1 MIEVELFDGTI
12 LEFPEGTSPDVI
24 DRVAKQETQTRRQ
37 SMLDEK
43 VSTATETAAD
53 VGKSLA
59 SGISRGVTGMLD
71 IPNMAFDLATRGA
84 AAGLE
89 ATGLASPEFA
99 EALRQQSA
107 RGISGAGTAR
117 QLAAEVTGGATEY
130 EPQTTPGQYAGT
142 VGEFLP
148 GAAIGG
154 AGGMGRALLQY
165 GVLPGLASEAAG
177 QATEGTSY
185 EMPARIAAS
194 IAAPAAAQ
202 GVSNIVRGIISP
214 FGGASPERL
223 ALAKTLDDFGVPVTA
238 GQRLG
243 SEKLRMREA
252 ASSLGTTMRDDQLR
266 AFTKAALKTV
276 GEQADVASPEV
287 LDSAFR
293 RIGSVMDDAAAGV
306 NVNVNPDLLTRMSK
320 ALETYRQR
328 AAKVD
333 VVPALKN
340 INKQLV
346 QEFRQGRPIPA
357 STLQGWRS
365 DLSAMTRSPT
375 PATREAAIEALDALE
390 DTIAQSLVAAGK
402 PEMVDALKTARAQY
416 RNLLAIETAASRAG
430 EGAAAGILS
439 PQALRNAVV
448 AQGRRDY
455 VRGRRGDIADLTRA
469 AEAVIKPLP
478 PVSEGG
484 MRRVSG
490 LGTVIGGGAGATI
503 GEAIGGAQGAM
514 AGGAIGSAI
523 PTLAQEAVALP
534 QVQRYLTNQLLEPG
548 RRITDPRLL
557 TSLGGLL
564 AQ

>member
-1 MIEVELFDGTI
+1 MIEIELFDGTV
-12 LEFPEGTSPDVI
+12 LEFPEGTSQDVI
-24 DRVAKQETQTRRQ
+24 DRVAMQETQSRRQ
-37 SMLDEK
+37 SMIDER
-43 VSTATETAAD
+43 VSSAGETAAD

-59 SGISRGVTGMLD
+59 SGVSRGVTGMLD
-71 IPNMAFDLATRGA
+71 IPNDMFNLATGA
-84 AAGLE
+84 AASGLE
-89 ATGLASPEFA
+89 RLGANEEFTQ
-99 EALRQQSA
+99 ALRGIGE

-117 QLAAEVTGGATEY
+117 QLAAELTGGATEY
-130 EPQTTPGQYAGT
+130 QPQTTAGKYAGT

-148 GAAIGG
+148 GAALGG
-154 AGGMGRALLQY
+154 SGGMGRALLQY
-165 GVLPGLASEAAG
+165 GVAPGLASEAAG
-177 QATEGTSY
+177 QMTEGTSY
-185 EMPARIAAS
+185 EMPARIAAA

-202 GVSNIVRGIISP
+202 GVSNIVRGIVSP

-252 ASSLGTTMRDDQLR
+252 ASSLGATMRDDQLR
-266 AFTKAALKTV
+266 KFTQAALKTV
-276 GEQADVASPEV
+276 GETADVASPEV

-293 RIGSVMDDAAAGV
+293 RIGGVMDDAAKGV
-306 NVNVNPDLLTRMSK
+306 QVEINTDLLTRMSK

-328 AAKVD
+328 AAKAD

-365 DLSAMTRSPT
+365 DLSAMTRSPS

-390 DTIAQSLVAAGK
+390 DTIAKSLVDAGK
-402 PEMVDALKTARAQY
+402 PEMVDALKSARSQY
-416 RNLLAIETAASRAG
+416 RNLLAIEVAASRAG
-430 EGAAAGILS
+430 EGAAAGVLS

-478 PVSEGG
+478 PVNEGG

-490 LGTVIGGGAGATI
+490 LGTVMGGGAGATI

-548 RRITDPRLL
+548 RRITDPRILS
-557 TSLGGLL
+557 SLGGLL

>member
-1 MIEVELFDGTI
+1 MIEIELFDGTV
-12 LEFPEGTSPDVI
+12 LEFPEGTSQDVI
-24 DRVAKQETQTRRQ
+24 DKVAMQETQSRRQ
-37 SMLDEK
+37 AVLDER
-43 VSTATETAAD
+43 VSSAGETAAD

-71 IPNMAFDLATRGA
+71 IPSDIFNLATGA
-84 AAGLE
+84 AASGLE
-89 ATGLASPEFA
+89 RLGANEEFTQ
-99 EALRQQSA
+99 ALRGIGE

-117 QLAAEVTGGATEY
+117 QLAAELTGGATEY
-130 EPQTTPGQYAGT
+130 QPQTTAGEYAGT

-148 GAAIGG
+148 GAALGG
-154 AGGMGRALLQY
+154 SGGMGRALLQY
-165 GVLPGLASEAAG
+165 GVVPGLASEAAG
-177 QATEGTSY
+177 QLTEGTSY
-185 EMPARIAAS
+185 EMPARLAAS

-202 GVSNIVRGIISP
+202 GVSNIVRGIVSP

-252 ASSLGTTMRDDQLR
+252 ASSLGATMRDDQLR
-266 AFTKAALKTV
+266 KFTKAALKTV
-276 GEQADVASPEV
+276 GEEADIASPEV

-293 RIGSVMDDAAAGV
+293 RIGGVMDDAAKGV
-306 NVNVNPDLLTRMSK
+306 QVEINTDLLTRMSK

-328 AAKVD
+328 AAKAD

-365 DLSAMTRSPT
+365 DLSAMTRSPS

-390 DTIAQSLVAAGK
+390 DTISKSLVDAGK
-402 PEMVDALKTARAQY
+402 PEMVDALKSARSQY
-416 RNLLAIETAASRAG
+416 RNLLAIEVAASRSG
-430 EGAAAGILS
+430 EGAAAGVLS

-478 PVSEGG
+478 PVGEGG

-503 GEAIGGAQGAM
+503 GEAVGGAQGAM

-548 RRITDPRLL
+548 RRITDPRILS
-557 TSLGGLL
+557 SLGGLL

>member
-1 MIEVELFDGTI
+1 MIEIELFDGTV
-12 LEFPEGTSPDVI
+12 LEFPEGTSQDVI
-24 DRVAKQETQTRRQ
+24 DKVAMQETQSRRQ
-37 SMLDEK
+37 AVLDER
-43 VSTATETAAD
+43 VSSAGETAAD

-71 IPNMAFDLATRGA
+71 IPSDIFNLATGA
-84 AAGLE
+84 AASGLE
-89 ATGLASPEFA
+89 RLGANEEFTQ
-99 EALRQQSA
+99 ALRGIGE

-117 QLAAEVTGGATEY
+117 QLAAELTGGATEY
-130 EPQTTPGQYAGT
+130 QPQTTAGEYAGT

-148 GAAIGG
+148 GAALGG
-154 AGGMGRALLQY
+154 SGGMGRALLQY
-165 GVLPGLASEAAG
+165 GVVPGLASEAAG
-177 QATEGTSY
+177 QLTEGTSY
-185 EMPARIAAS
+185 EMPARLAAS
-194 IAAPAAAQ
+194 IAAPAATQ
-202 GVSNIVRGIISP
+202 GVSNIVRGIVSP

-252 ASSLGTTMRDDQLR
+252 ASSLGATMRDDQLR
-266 AFTKAALKTV
+266 KFTQAALKTV
-276 GEQADVASPEV
+276 GETADVASPEV

-293 RIGSVMDDAAAGV
+293 RIGGVMDDAAKGV
-306 NVNVNPDLLTRMSK
+306 QVEINTDLLTRMSK

-328 AAKVD
+328 AAKAD

-365 DLSAMTRSPT
+365 DLSAMTRSPS

-390 DTIAQSLVAAGK
+390 DTIAKSLVNAGK
-402 PEMVDALKTARAQY
+402 PEMVDALKSARSQY
-416 RNLLAIETAASRAG
+416 RNLLAIEVAASRAG

-478 PVSEGG
+478 PVGEGG

-548 RRITDPRLL
+548 RRITDPRMLS
-557 TSLGGLL
+557 SLGGLL

>member
-24 DRVAKQETQTRRQ
+24 DRVAKQETQARRQ

-177 QATEGTSY
+177 QVTEGTSY

-194 IAAPAAAQ
+194 IVTPAAAQ

-287 LDSAFR
+287 LDSAFK
-293 RIGSVMDDAAAGV
+293 RIGGVMDDAAAGV
-306 NVNVNPDLLTRMSK
+306 NVDINPDLLTRMSK

-328 AAKVD
+328 AAKAD

-390 DTIAQSLVAAGK
+390 DTISQSLVAAGK

-484 MRRVSG
+484 IRRVSG
-490 LGTVIGGGAGATI
+490 LGTVMGGGAGATI